1 MRRQT
6 WYIATMTRKKSY
18 GQYCPVAKAAEILA
32 ERWTPLVV
40 RELLHGSH
48 RFNDLRRGLPL
59 MSASLLS
66 QRLKELEWAGV
77 VERRQVPDERG
88 YQYYLTEAG
97 EALRPIIEALGVW
110 GLQFVHS
117 NFEHQDLDPRL
128 LMWDMRR
135 SVRTDHLPPGRVVIR
150 FEFLDQPANKRYWW
164 LLKDREDL
172 DLCLQDPGFEVDLTV
187 SVDLH
192 TMTRV
197 WMGDLDLADALRAGT
212 LTLEGSTTLCLS
224 FPDWIGLSVFAHRR
238 DTPHQSPASLS
249 L

>member
-1 MRRQT
+1 MRR
-6 WYIATMTRKKSY
+6 KKGY

-40 RELLHGSH
+40 RELSHGSH

-66 QRLKELEWAGV
+66 QRLKALEWAGV
-77 VERRQVPDERG
+77 VERRKAPDERG
-88 YQYYLTEAG
+88 HHYYLTKAG

-110 GLQFVHS
+110 GLQFVRS

-135 SVRTDHLPPGRVVIR
+135 CIRIERLPPGRVVIR
-150 FEFLDQPANKRYWW
+150 FEFPDQPATKRRWW
-164 LLKDREDL
+164 LLKDRDNL
-172 DLCLQDPGFEVDLTV
+172 DLCLQDPGFEVGLTV
-187 SVDLH
+187 SANPR

-197 WMGDLDLADALRAGT
+197 WMGDLDIADALRAGT
-212 LTLEGSTTLCLS
+212 LTLEGSTALCLS
-224 FPDWIGLSVFAHRR
+224 FPDWIGLSVFAHRL
-238 DTPHQSPASLS
+238 DAAVESTASPSPAGS
-249 L
+249 

>member
-1 MRRQT
+1 MC
-6 WYIATMTRKKSY
+6 YSEPMTRKKGY

-77 VERRQVPDERG
+77 VERRKAPDERG
-88 YQYYLTEAG
+88 FHYYPTEAG

-110 GLQFVHS
+110 GLRFVRS

-135 SVRTDHLPPGRVVIR
+135 CIRPDRLPAGRLVIR
-150 FEFLDQPANKRYWW
+150 FEFPDQAATKRRWW
-164 LLKDREDL
+164 LLKDRDDL
-172 DLCLQDPGFEVDLTV
+172 DLCPQDPGFEVNLTV
-187 SVDLH
+187 SADLR
-192 TMTRV
+192 TMTRI
-197 WMGDLDLADALRAGT
+197 WMGDLAIADALRVGT
-212 LTLEGSTTLCLS
+212 LTLEGSTALRLS
-224 FPDWIGLSVFAHRR
+224 FPDWIGLSIFAQRQ
-238 DTPHQSPASLS
+238 DTLHQSPASS
-249 L
+249 SP